1 MEKLFL
7 DIFGSKITIARKSNK
22 IILEDSLFLG
32 PGVFEAEKIA
42 ITKENNYNC
51 WKFRTIMII
60 EFFNYRELKGC
71 CKLRTMFTAYHFLA
85 VCSIALVIHWNNCH
99 ESQPLQ
105 VDLGY
110 RRSRTRDI

>member
-7 DIFGSKITIARKSNK
+7 DIFGSKMTIARKSNK

-51 WKFRTIMII
+51 
-60 EFFNYRELKGC
+60 
-71 CKLRTMFTAYHFLA
+71 
-85 VCSIALVIHWNNCH
+85 
-99 ESQPLQ
+99 
-105 VDLGY
+105 
-110 RRSRTRDI
+110 